1 MNFNNI
7 TVGDILVIIAGI
19 TTIIGFISKV
29 KTPVD
34 SFNARITKIEQRQA
48 KDDER
53 LKSLEDDTKL
63 ILKATRVLIAHSVT
77 NNETGELRK
86 VQAEIDEYLINK

>member
-7 TVGDILVIIAGI
+7 TIGDILVIIAGL

-34 SFNARITKIEQRQA
+34 SFNTRITKIEQRQA

>member
-7 TVGDILVIIAGI
+7 TVGDLIVLIAGI
-19 TTIIGFISKV
+19 TTIVGFVAKI

-34 SFNARITKIEQRQA
+34 NFNARIAKIEERQ
-48 KDDER
+48 KNDDER
-53 LKSLEDDTKL
+53 LKSLEEDTKL

-77 NNETGELRK
+77 NNETGELRR

>member
-48 KDDER
+48 IDDER
-53 LKSLEDDTKL
+53 LKALEDDTKL